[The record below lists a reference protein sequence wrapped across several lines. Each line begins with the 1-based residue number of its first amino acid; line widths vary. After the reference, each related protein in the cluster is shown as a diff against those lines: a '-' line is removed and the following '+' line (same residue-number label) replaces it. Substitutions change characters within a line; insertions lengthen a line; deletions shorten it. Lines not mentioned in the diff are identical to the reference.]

1 MGGQKEAFKSPALPT
16 GEQCCVRAKLCLP
29 ACPLS
34 GSSPELQSPLEPQQI
49 PLSELTTKNPEQVMA

>member
-1 MGGQKEAFKSPALPT
+1 M
-16 GEQCCVRAKLCLP
+16 LCESQLRLP

-34 GSSPELQSPLEPQQI
+34 GSSPELQFPLEPQQI